1 MMRAEVFAIDFGN
14 IMGIIG
20 MVLSILA
27 FAYVQTKKP
36 NMILY
41 NFIVAC
47 SSGSLL
53 VSLYYRPNIGSIIM
67 EAFWVAGGIIGMVL
81 AIKRRKNLF
90 EKQKATINA
99 GQQLIIKN

>member
-1 MMRAEVFAIDFGN
+1 MRAEIFAIDFGN
-14 IMGIIG
+14 IMGVIG
-20 MVLSILA
+20 MILSIIA

-41 NFIVAC
+41 NFIVSC

-67 EAFWVAGGIIGMVL
+67 EVFWVAGGIIGMVL
-81 AIKRRKNLF
+81 AIKRRKNVI
-90 EKQKATINA
+90 EKQTTNIST
-99 GQQLIIKN
+99 GQKLVIKN

>member
-36 NMILY
+36 NMILM
-41 NFIVAC
+41 
-47 SSGSLL
+47 
-53 VSLYYRPNIGSIIM
+53 R
-67 EAFWVAGGIIGMVL
+67 
-81 AIKRRKNLF
+81 
-90 EKQKATINA
+90 
-99 GQQLIIKN
+99 LIIIILG

>member
-41 NFIVAC
+41 NFIVTC

-81 AIKRRKNLF
+81 AIKRRKNLLY
-90 EKQKATINA
+90 K
-99 GQQLIIKN
+99 